1 MSTGTNGGTGNSD
14 DGGTNSNATKQP
26 ILLPLPV
33 LMTTTTNCAN
43 PREHIL
49 PNDNSLDEDY
59 LSECENCKSSAN
71 NMRYYLDLE
80 DGSKTCVPIQETM
93 TLQRKIPDAAEEE
106 QQNYYRVSST
116 LPTNTSKR
124 NIPVVNK
131 DRVAWFS
138 TIPASS
144 SSDDE
149 EACE

>member
-1 MSTGTNGGTGNSD
+1 
-14 DGGTNSNATKQP
+14 
-26 ILLPLPV
+26 
-33 LMTTTTNCAN
+33 MTTLTNCAN

-71 NMRYYLDLE
+71 NMRYYLDIE
-80 DGSKTCVPIQETM
+80 EGNKTCAPIQETM

-124 NIPVVNK
+124 NVPIPIYF
-131 DRVAWFS
+131 WLTFML
-138 TIPASS
+138 
-144 SSDDE
+144 
-149 EACE
+149 